1 MSTRKLHQKGPYSY
15 EEGNIEEI
23 RFRSTGDVDRS
34 FTALIVDHVTDD
46 PASHHRRG
54 IAILDN
60 DNQKIVFDGLYADQP
75 QSSILV
81 TFRFASLTSL
91 DWEEFS
97 QLCRDNSRYHG
108 GIADIDLITDAPNP
122 GNQSHQAALGLLPS
136 QDIRSDFIKA
146 ISEDP
151 DTPYSFPPIDRE
163 GMEEEIC
170 RHLMYV
176 EPAPLGNS
184 SYIAWDIRMNSGW
197 NRTGRIRGDAGVD
210 PSHDA
215 DWRHTVENDESIVKQ
230 ACQDAL
236 SVYLEGSCAIM
247 DMEDYPCEFG
257 VAGKNGGFLILKKF
271 SNSHMRAT
279 QDVGI
284 PRRMEGFM
292 DEEVEALW
300 VICRVLDEDLSFENR
315 RKDMEHQMHLARVA
329 YESGNLISA

>member
-1 MSTRKLHQKGPYSY
+1 MSTGKLHQKGPYSY

-23 RFRSTGDVDRS
+23 RFRSSGDVDRS

-46 PASHHRRG
+46 PTSHHRRG

-60 DNQKIVFDGLYADQP
+60 DNQKIVFDGLYSDQP
-75 QSSILV
+75 QSSILLR
-81 TFRFASLTSL
+81 FRFASLPSL
-91 DWEEFS
+91 RWSEFS
-97 QLCRDNSRYHG
+97 QLCRENSRYRG
-108 GIADIDLITDAPNP
+108 DIPDIDLITDIPNP

-170 RHLMYV
+170 RHLMYID
-176 EPAPLGNS
+176 ADPLVPY
-184 SYIAWDIRMNSGW
+184 SYITWDIRMNSGW
-197 NRTGRIRGDAGVD
+197 NRTGRIKGCAGVD
-210 PSHDA
+210 SGHDA
-215 DWRHTVENDESIVKQ
+215 DWRHTVESDPSIVRQ

-236 SVYLEGSCAIM
+236 SVYLEPNCTIM

-257 VAGKNGGFLILKKF
+257 IAGKNGGFLILKKF
-271 SNSHMRAT
+271 GNYHMGAT
-279 QDVGI
+279 RDVGI
-284 PRRMEGFM
+284 SVRIQKFKN
-292 DEEVEALW
+292 DAVEALW

-315 RKDMEHQMHLARVA
+315 RKDMEYQMHLSRVA